1 MVRLALNIN
10 NLKSLIMKTKKL
22 FLVTMVAL
30 LGAVVESNAQNTVL
44 GNNSSTPAT
53 NNVLIGPSAGNT
65 TMTGGTNTFVGTGA
79 GNANTTGTSNTA
91 LGYGSLWSNTTGT
104 DNIAINNSSLEKNTT
119 GDFNIGIGFASLMLN
134 VGGNGNIGMGV
145 RAGQSSQGDNNIFIG
160 EGSGFHLSAGNGN
173 FMAGYYAGHG
183 TTGGSEN
190 LFLGHQAGYTPALFP
205 HTSTR
210 NTYVGYQSGWGVLT
224 GNNNTFLGT
233 VKVPNGLAT
242 TTSAGTDTKNTIVLA
257 DGESNQRLYIHGGDT
272 DATKNGNTGIG
283 LGSNVIPQNRLEVKS
298 AFSADPYKSS
308 GVRLTNLTNTTVTP
322 VTNPTNGVLSVDN
335 KGNVIWVN
343 DKTGGVIQNCSNPNF
358 VPVNSTTAG
367 QLNCSQ
373 IFDNGTNVGIGTTGV
388 FNYSYNTGDFLA
400 LAPASG
406 TAKLKVN
413 GVAWTTGYYAS
424 SDQKFKKDIKPIE
437 NALEKVQQIE
447 GKTYAWNT
455 ESNKEMNF
463 DNGGHSGFIA
473 QELEKVLPHLV
484 ATDEKGNKAVNYI
497 ELMPYLVEAIKD
509 QQTQINDLKSQMA
522 ENFKTQNQDLIELT
536 NTKII
541 NVSPNPSSDMITVSF
556 NVEKSVELAKLQ
568 VHDLNGN
575 VISSLNINDRDNNI
589 TRTLQKDN
597 FGKGIYVVSLVINGK
612 SIDTKKIV
620 FN

>member
-1 MVRLALNIN
+1 
-10 NLKSLIMKTKKL
+10 MKAKNL

-30 LGAVVESNAQNTVL
+30 FGAVVESSGQNTVV
-44 GNNSSTPAT
+44 GNNSPTPSTQ
-53 NNVLIGPSAGNT
+53 NVLIGPLAGNT
-65 TMTGGTNTFVGTGA
+65 TMTGQRNTFVGAGA
-79 GNANTTGTSNTA
+79 GNANTTGSYNTS
-91 LGYGSLWSNTTGT
+91 LGFGSLWNNTTGT
-104 DNIAINNSSLEKNTT
+104 DNIAINNSSLEFNQSGNFNIALGHSSLRFNVSGKE
-119 GDFNIGIGFASLMLN
+119 NIGIGH
-134 VGGNGNIGMGV
+134 G
-145 RAGQSSQGDNNIFIG
+145 AGSNTLGSSNIFIG
-160 EGSGFHLSAGNGN
+160 EGAGVHSGVGDRN
-173 FMAGYYAGHG
+173 FMAGFYAGHG

-190 LFLGHQAGYTPALFP
+190 LFLGHQAGYTPALYP

-210 NTYVGYQSGWGVLT
+210 NTYIGYQSGWGVLT
-224 GNNNTFLGT
+224 GSFNTFLGT
-233 VKVPNGLAT
+233 VLVPNGLAT
-242 TTSAGTDTKNTIVLA
+242 TTLAGTDTKNTIVLA

-298 AFSADPYKSS
+298 AFTADPYRSS

-343 DKTGGVIQNCSNPNF
+343 DKLGGVTQNCSTANF
-358 VPVNSTTAG
+358 VPVNSATAG

-373 IFDNGTNVGIGTTGV
+373 IFDNGTSVGIGTTGA

-406 TAKLKVN
+406 TAKLRVN

-424 SDQKFKKDIKPIE
+424 SDKKFKKDIKPIE

-455 ESNKEMNF
+455 ESNKDMNF

-497 ELMPYLVEAIKD
+497 ELMPYLIEAIKD
-509 QQTQINDLKSQMA
+509 QQTQINDLKSQIT
-522 ENFKTQNQDLIELT
+522 ENFKAQNQDLIELT

-541 NVSPNPSSDMITVSF
+541 SVSPNPSSDLISVSF
-556 NVEKSVELAKLQ
+556 NVEKSVESAKLQ

-575 VISSLNINDRDNNI
+575 IISSLNISDRENNI